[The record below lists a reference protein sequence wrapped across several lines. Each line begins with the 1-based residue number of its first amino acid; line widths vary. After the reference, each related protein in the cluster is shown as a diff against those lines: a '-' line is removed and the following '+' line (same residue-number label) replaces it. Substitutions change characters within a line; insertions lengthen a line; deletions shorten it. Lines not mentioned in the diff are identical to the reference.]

1 MKLSEIIENLKE
13 ELEKAGD
20 MEIAAIELPPAEEG
34 ECLDLRY
41 AK

>member
-1 MKLSEIIENLKE
+1 MKLSAVIENLKE

-20 MEIAAIELPPAEEG
+20 MEVASVELPPSAGG

-41 AK
+41 A

>member
-1 MKLSEIIENLKE
+1 MKLSVIVEKLKE

-20 MEIAAIELPPAEEG
+20 MEAASVELPPSGAG

-41 AK
+41 A